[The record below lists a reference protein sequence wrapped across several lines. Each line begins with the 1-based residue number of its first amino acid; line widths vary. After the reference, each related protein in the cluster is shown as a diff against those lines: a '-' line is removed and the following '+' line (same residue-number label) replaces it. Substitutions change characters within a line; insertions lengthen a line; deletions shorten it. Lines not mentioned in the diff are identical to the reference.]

1 MTRKQWW
8 GLICGLGLVSYLPA
22 ACGIGRSA
30 SLEAA
35 DAPALTSAKAERT
48 APASTTRSQ
57 TDAREEEGSPRQQS
71 SEGSYLPPMD
81 EVDQMI
87 GAVINMNGY
96 LCARPIA
103 VREAGTGLY
112 GVRCIT
118 RRDGTGI
125 SDYLVNS
132 RTNEVEPI

>member
-1 MTRKQWW
+1 MPEVQVKAVGQP
-8 GLICGLGLVSYLPA
+8 VAQPA
-22 ACGIGRSA
+22 PVEEA
-30 SLEAA
+30 S
-35 DAPALTSAKAERT
+35 PVIT
-48 APASTTRSQ
+48 APTKVRMS
-57 TDAREEEGSPRQQS
+57 D
-71 SEGSYLPPMD
+71 LPPMD
-81 EVDQMI
+81 EVDKMI
-87 GAVINMNGY
+87 GTVINLNGH
-96 LCARPIA
+96 LCGRPIQ